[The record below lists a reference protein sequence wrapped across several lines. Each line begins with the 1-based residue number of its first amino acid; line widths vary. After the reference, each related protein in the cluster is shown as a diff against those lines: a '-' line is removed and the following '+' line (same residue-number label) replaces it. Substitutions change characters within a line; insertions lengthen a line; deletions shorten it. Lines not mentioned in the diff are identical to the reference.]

1 MTALQTPSLWRQALP
16 SAFSLFTSTGT
27 LICCALPALFV
38 TLGMG
43 ATLAALV
50 SAAPWLITI
59 SKYKVW
65 VFAGAG
71 VMLVLAG
78 WLQYRAR
85 NLPCPADA
93 RLAAA
98 CARTRRVSWI
108 VLGFSVAVY
117 ATGFFFAFLADDLL
131 V

>member
-1 MTALQTPSLWRQALP
+1 MTGLQTPPLWRQTLP

-43 ATLAALV
+43 ATLAGLV

-71 VMLVLAG
+71 VMLVLAA

-85 NLPCPADA
+85 HLPCPADA
-93 RLAAA
+93 RLAVA

-108 VLGFSVAVY
+108 VLGVSVAVY